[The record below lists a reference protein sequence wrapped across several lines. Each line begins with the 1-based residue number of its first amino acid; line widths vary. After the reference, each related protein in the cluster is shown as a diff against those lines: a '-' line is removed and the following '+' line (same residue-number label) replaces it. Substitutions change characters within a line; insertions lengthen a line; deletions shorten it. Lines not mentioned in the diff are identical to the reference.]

1 MTNKVIK
8 TITKNHMIS
17 KGDIVGVGLSGGA
30 DSVALFHFLVTNK
43 EKLGISKI
51 KGIHIHH
58 GIRGEEADRD
68 LKFSKE
74 LCEKFNVECVCYHVD
89 VPAEAEKTGESIE
102 ECARRI
108 RYDLFSKTNCT
119 KIATAHNLNDNIE
132 TVIFNMARG
141 TSISGLC
148 GIPYVRDIYIRP
160 LLDCT
165 RNEIEEYIKTN
176 SLYFV
181 TDSTN
186 LCDDYT
192 RNKIRH
198 NIIPQLFEINPS
210 FDKAFANCLDSV
222 KLANDYIMKD
232 AVEIFEEVRDLEENC
247 YWCSQ
252 ITKCSEA
259 VKNKVVS
266 LILKENGVP
275 NISKKYIDAV
285 LNIIENGGKAS
296 LGGNITANSDRKI
309 LCFGEMQETDRFEVL
324 VEDNCKQT
332 KDSSGAV
339 VLEQIKTPVGVIN
352 LEYLLKEDL
361 QNLNEF
367 EIQDAFDYDR
377 ICGKLT
383 IRNRIEGDCY
393 CPMGRVNKKLKKLFT
408 EKGVSV
414 YKRSKMLIISDEK
427 GIVWT
432 EYFGVADRC
441 KINKNTNNGVMIYVL
456 GE

>member
-17 KGDIVGVGLSGGA
+17 NGDIVGVGLSGGA

-43 EKLGISKI
+43 EKLRVSKI

-58 GIRGEEADRD
+58 GIRGSEADRD
-68 LKFSKE
+68 LEFSKK
-74 LCEKFNVECVCYHVD
+74 LCEKHNIECVYYYAD
-89 VPAEAEKTGESIE
+89 VPKEAEKTGESIE

-108 RYDLFSKTNCT
+108 RYDLFSKSGCT

-132 TVIFNMARG
+132 TVIFNMVRG

-165 RNEIEEYIKTN
+165 RKEIEEYIKEN
-176 SLYFV
+176 SLDFV

-186 LCDDYT
+186 LCDGYT

-210 FDKAFANCLDSV
+210 FDKTFANCVDSL
-222 KLANDYIMKD
+222 KLANDYIVQD
-232 AVEIFEEVRDLEENC
+232 AVEVLNEVRDLEENC

-252 ITKCSEA
+252 IAQCSEA
-259 VKNKVVS
+259 VQNKIIS
-266 LILKENGVP
+266 LILKEQGVP

-285 LNIIENGGKAS
+285 LNIIKNGGKAN
-296 LGGNITANSDRKI
+296 LGGNITANSDREV
-309 LCFGEMQETDRFEVL
+309 LCFGEMQDTEHFEIL
-324 VEDNCKQT
+324 VKDNCEQT
-332 KDSSGAV
+332 KNSSGMV
-339 VLEQIKTPVGVIN
+339 VLEQIKTPVGQIS
-352 LEYLLKEDL
+352 LKYLLKEDL

-367 EIQDAFDYDR
+367 EIQDVFDCDK
-377 ICGKLT
+377 ICGELT
-383 IRNRIEGDCY
+383 IRNRTDGDSY
-393 CPMGRVNKKLKKLFT
+393 CPMGRVNKKLKKLFN
-408 EKGVSV
+408 EKGISV
-414 YKRSKMLIISDEK
+414 YKRSKMLIIADEN

-432 EYFGVADRC
+432 KYFGVAERC
-441 KINKNTNNGVMIYVL
+441 KIDKNTKNGVMIYVS